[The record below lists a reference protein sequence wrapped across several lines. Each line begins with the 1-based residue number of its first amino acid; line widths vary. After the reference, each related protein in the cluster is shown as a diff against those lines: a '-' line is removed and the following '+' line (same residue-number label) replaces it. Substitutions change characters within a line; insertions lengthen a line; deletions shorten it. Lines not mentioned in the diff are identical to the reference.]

1 LREQVL
7 QSLLGNGARSLVG
20 SLLRGCPRR

>member
-7 QSLLGNGARSLVG
+7 QSLLGNGACCLVG
-20 SLLRGCPRR
+20 WLLRE